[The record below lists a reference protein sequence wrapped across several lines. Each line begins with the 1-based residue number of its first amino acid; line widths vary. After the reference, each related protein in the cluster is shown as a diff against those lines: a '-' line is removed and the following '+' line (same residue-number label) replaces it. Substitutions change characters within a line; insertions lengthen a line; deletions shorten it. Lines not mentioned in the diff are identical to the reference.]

1 MIQIDKRTLVFSIL
15 KNLSFTEE
23 KIEKYK
29 EGEREKKETAYAI
42 TKEIDL
48 NNITKN
54 IYLCISIYSNLVST
68 NQKLFQSFCAWLQR
82 VPTTSDSHWR
92 KRKRAIRLSV
102 DG

>member
-23 KIEKYK
+23 EIEKYK
-29 EGEREKKETAYAI
+29 EEREREKKETAYAI

-48 NNITKN
+48 GTKN

>member
-23 KIEKYK
+23 EIEKYK
-29 EGEREKKETAYAI
+29 EEREKEKKETAYAI

-48 NNITKN
+48 GTKN